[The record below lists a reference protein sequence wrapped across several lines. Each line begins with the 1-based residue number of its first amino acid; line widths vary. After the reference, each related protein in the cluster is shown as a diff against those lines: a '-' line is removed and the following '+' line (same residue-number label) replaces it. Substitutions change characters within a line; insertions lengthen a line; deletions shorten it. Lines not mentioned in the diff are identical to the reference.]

1 MIFSDVKYVIYVLV
15 DPRFKGRSV
24 DEVKYVGYTN
34 DLDHRFN
41 NHLVEARSSCDCR
54 KCRWI
59 RSLFRD
65 DVIPEI
71 REVDWGYDVSKWG
84 ETETYWI
91 RFYREEVGADLTNLT
106 DGGYGALGYRF
117 SDESRR
123 LRSERNR
130 QPEMVE
136 RRSRSL
142 SSFLKNLKTIDP
154 EAFAD
159 RVGHL
164 TRHTSRTNVTR
175 CLEGRCGH
183 KSHQHRRILCEAA

>member
-1 MIFSDVKYVIYVLV
+1 MTRRPPKISSSTQWYIYTLS
-15 DPRFKGRSV
+15 DPRMASARLSV
-24 DEVKYVGYTN
+24 RYVGYTVSAN
-34 DLDHRFN
+34 GRLADHIEEAKCGWILQVLMSGFVPVIRIVDQGLGHSWREAERF
-41 NHLVEARSSCDCR
+41 
-54 KCRWI
+54 
-59 RSLFRD
+59 
-65 DVIPEI
+65 
-71 REVDWGYDVSKWG
+71 
-84 ETETYWI
+84 WI

-175 CLEGRCGH
+175 CLEGRCEH